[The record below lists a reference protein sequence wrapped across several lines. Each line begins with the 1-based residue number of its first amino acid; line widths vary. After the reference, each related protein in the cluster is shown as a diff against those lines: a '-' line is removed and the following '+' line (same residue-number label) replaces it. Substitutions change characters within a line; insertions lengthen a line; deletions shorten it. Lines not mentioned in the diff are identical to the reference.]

1 MDSIVTLAQ
10 VHLATVPDLVITVTT
25 RVARRASLSM
35 TGTERNDSEGMSHK
49 MVTKGQFSGKNA

>member
-1 MDSIVTLAQ
+1 MTLAQ
-10 VHLATVPDLVITVTT
+10 VHLATVPDPVITVTT

-35 TGTERNDSEGMSHK
+35 TGTEWNDSEEMSHE